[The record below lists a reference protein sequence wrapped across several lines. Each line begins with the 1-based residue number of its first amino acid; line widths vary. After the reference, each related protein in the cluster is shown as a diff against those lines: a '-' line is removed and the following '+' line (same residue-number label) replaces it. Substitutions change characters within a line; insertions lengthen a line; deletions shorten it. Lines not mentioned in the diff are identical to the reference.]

1 MLFTTVWFILLFT
14 FTDTLDGKEI
24 SPTARQF
31 LQNWKASKE
40 AQKKRREELEQLG
53 GAGDTVDRPPVQP
66 YSIGNRVPPFSI
78 GKHSAHKYVLNKCG
92 VLCGSPAVLNR
103 AC

>member
-1 MLFTTVWFILLFT
+1 MVCFILPFL

-31 LQNWKASKE
+31 LQNWNASKE

-53 GAGDTVDRPPVQP
+53 GTGDTVERPPVQP
-66 YSIGNRVPPFSI
+66 YSIG
-78 GKHSAHKYVLNKCG
+78 KHSAYNC
-92 VLCGSPAVLNR
+92 VLCKCLITCSSK
-103 AC
+103 